1 MSDDLLL
8 AIDCGTQSLRALLFD
23 AQGALHAKARVAL
36 TDYRRARPGWME
48 TAPES
53 FWGALV
59 AACQD
64 LWARAPAARQR
75 VRGVVLTTQRGT
87 VICLDRDGRP
97 LRPAIVWPDERRA
110 QVRGPLPLH
119 WTLAFAALGL
129 SDTIRTFREQA
140 EANWIAQH
148 EPHVWQRTHKFVLL
162 SGYLHHRLTGRLAD
176 GVGSQVGYLP
186 FDFKRGSWAGRFDWK
201 WHCLPLAPHQLPELV
216 PSGSILGGV
225 SGAAAVD
232 TGLPAGLPVVAG
244 AADKACEVL
253 GAGCVTPQQACL
265 SYGTTATV
273 NLCTPRYVEPVPL
286 VPPYPAALP
295 GHYNTEVQIARGYWL
310 VSWFAEQFAHEERA
324 RAAAEE
330 SSPEAFFDDL
340 LAATPPGAAGLML
353 QPTWSPGVRVPG
365 PEARGAVIGF
375 NETHTRAHLYR
386 AIVEGLAYGL
396 REGLE
401 RIERRSGA
409 SVAVLRVA
417 GGGSQSDAAMQIT
430 ADLFNRP
437 AERPA
442 LYEASGLGAAV
453 IAAVALGLHADF
465 PTAVRAMTHVGR
477 RFEPDARN
485 AALDERLYRRVYLRL
500 YARLRPLYR
509 ELRALGAEAPD

>member
-1 MSDDLLL
+1 MSNDLLL

-23 AQGALHAKARVAL
+23 AQGALHAKARVPL
-36 TDYRRARPGWME
+36 TDYQRPQSGWME
-48 TAPES
+48 MAPEG

-59 AACQD
+59 AACQG
-64 LWARAPAARQR
+64 LWAQTPSARQR
-75 VRGVVLTTQRGT
+75 LRGVVLTTQRGT
-87 VICLDRDGRP
+87 VINLDRDGQP

-110 QVRGPLPLH
+110 AVRGPLPLH

-129 SDTIRTFREQA
+129 ADTIRTFREQA

-148 EPHVWQRTHKFVLL
+148 EPQVWQRTHKFVLL

-176 GVGSQVGYLP
+176 AVGSQVGYLP
-186 FDFKRGSWAGRFDWK
+186 FDFKRGRWASRFDWK

-216 PSGSILGGV
+216 QSGSILG
-225 SGAAAVD
+225 SICAAAAAD

-310 VSWFAEQFAHEERA
+310 VSWFAEQFAHEEQA

-401 RIERRSGA
+401 RIERRSGQR
-409 SVAVLRVA
+409 VAVLRVA

-453 IAAVALGLHADF
+453 VGAVALGLHADY
-465 PTAVRAMTHVGR
+465 PSAVGAMTHVGR
-477 RFEPDARN
+477 RFEPDPRN
-485 AALDERLYRRVYLRL
+485 AALYERLYRRVYLRL